1 MFQLCLLA
9 EEALLQII
17 SVNEQ
22 NDNYCSQDDKAS
34 NQNYENWLTSFQ
46 LKIILLFLEI
56 SQKWIEEGKKEIT
69 PNQQLII

>member
-17 SVNEQ
+17 SENEQ

-34 NQNYENWLTSFQ
+34 NRDFENRLTSFQ

-69 PNQQLII
+69 LNQQLII